1 MTESLPAFP
10 ELPSSPEAKLRWI
23 AWGNE
28 IARLERE
35 RAEQDAKRYRWL
47 RDKANDVT
55 TRGPI
60 VVMADYHFNTTW
72 QDVRYGESLDDA
84 IDAAIRSQGEP
95 T

>member
-35 RAEQDAKRYRWL
+35 RCAVICEILMATEDQL
-47 RDKANDVT
+47 GKAHE
-55 TRGPI
+55 I
-60 VVMADYHFNTTW
+60 VREHLITGNAA
-72 QDVRYGESLDDA
+72 LDLCA
-84 IDAAIRSQGEP
+84 AAIRSQGE
-95 T
+95 

>member
-35 RAEQDAKRYRWL
+35 RLAEKMKPMDCAHKCG
-47 RDKANDVT
+47 V
-55 TRGPI
+55 
-60 VVMADYHFNTTW
+60 
-72 QDVRYGESLDDA
+72 GEEIA
-84 IDAAIRSQGEP
+84 AAIRSQGEP